1 MCGVRNGNGVMAKK
15 FRLKADEIK
24 PLAEGRGACIASD
37 MITVRGKPVGF
48 MYREKTPDNKADSGW
63 RFLSGLEDQDY
74 MDDSGNHGI
83 YDVNTIANYDPTII
97 ELLDAAPGS
106 VFERTPGT
114 KNFRPVDDWAPPED

>member
-1 MCGVRNGNGVMAKK
+1 MAMAKK
-15 FRLKADEIK
+15 FRLKAEDMK
-24 PLAEGRGACIASD
+24 PLGRV
-37 MITVRGKPVGF
+37 VRIVPDDRVRQAGGF
-48 MYREKTPDNKADSGW
+48 MYREKTPDNETDSGW

-74 MDDSGNHGI
+74 MDEADNHGV
-83 YDVNTIANYDPTII
+83 YDVNTIANYDPSII